1 MNKQTLQQYIA
12 IIREIEHLEAEKQR
26 VIDRLFVRQPLD
38 GMPHGGRIS
47 DTVGE
52 AVVRREH
59 FQQIIDSKL
68 DQLIEL
74 RQEIE
79 QAIGELP
86 SLDRD
91 LLRLRYIDGYSWEQI
106 AIKLNYSIQHIW
118 RCHGKILSKLG

>member
-1 MNKQTLQQYIA
+1 MNKQSLQQYIA

-38 GMPHGGRIS
+38 GLPRGGKTS

-59 FQQIIDSKL
+59 FQQIIDHKL

-74 RQEIE
+74 REEIE